1 MTQFTSLGETEREGK
16 TISNTDANLVPPS
29 KQLGLSQCILHTA

>member
-1 MTQFTSLGETEREGK
+1 MTQLHFVGGDREGNN
-16 TISNTDANLVPPS
+16 ISNTDANPVPPS